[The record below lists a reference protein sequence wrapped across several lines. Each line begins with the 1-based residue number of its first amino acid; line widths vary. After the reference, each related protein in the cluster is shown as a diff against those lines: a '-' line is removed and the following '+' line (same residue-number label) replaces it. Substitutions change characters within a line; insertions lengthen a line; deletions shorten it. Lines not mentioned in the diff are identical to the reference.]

1 MHSKITRLLA
11 VVMLSAAGL
20 ALSPVTSSAEPVRP
34 ATQGPIRI
42 MASPGHVNSNV
53 TGTWLY
59 NSPYG
64 EERIEWLERCRN
76 FDYDA
81 IINGRYRTTDVHFS
95 GNNGFISTDKAGPGY
110 C

>member
-1 MHSKITRLLA
+1 
-11 VVMLSAAGL
+11 
-20 ALSPVTSSAEPVRP
+20 
-34 ATQGPIRI
+34 

-53 TGTWLY
+53 DGTWLY
-59 NSPYG
+59 SSPYG
-64 EERIEWLERCRN
+64 TERIEWLERCRN